1 MLLGAGVQASVQ
13 VANATLSYF
22 GKNPEAAAQVQRAA
36 DAIFP
41 WWKIFMKTLA
51 VAIYESQECAAE
63 WNTAAMKR
71 DKQLLEALPAAVRPA
86 AIKNMQRQLRER
98 IVAEK
103 AWQCSAFSGGA
114 GIRVCDLMQDL
125 EQAGGDDMKK
135 SIHAF
140 ANNLLCDRN

>member
-1 MLLGAGVQASVQ
+1 MLIGAGVQG
-13 VANATLSYF
+13 ANAAFSYF

-36 DAIFP
+36 DVIFP

-71 DKQLLEALPAAVRPA
+71 DKQLLEALPAATRPA
-86 AIKNMQRQLRER
+86 AIKNIQRQLRAR
-98 IVAEK
+98 IMEEK
-103 AWQCSAFSGGA
+103 ALQCSAFSGGA

-125 EQAGGDDMKK
+125 ARAGGEDMKT
-135 SIHAF
+135 SIDAF
-140 ANNLLCDRN
+140 ATNLLCERH